1 MKFGIA
7 EMREFAE
14 NHEDDRVFLIF
25 RRMEEARSKMAQW
38 CDEVNQL
45 NELIERQNKDW
56 CDMDEAIKK
65 QALRVLD
72 AKRVEGDS
80 WYVPRD
86 VELVEMIVEEYMAIK
101 EQFEA
106 IEARGRANA
115 QERIALIH
123 ENKILTA
130 RIREL
135 SNENE

>member
-72 AKRVEGDS
+72 AKRVEGDT
-80 WYVPRD
+80 WHVPRD
-86 VELVEMIVEEYMAIK
+86 VELVELMADEYVTLK

-106 IEARGRANA
+106 MRKSVADCREAQKN
-115 QERIALIH
+115 
-123 ENKILTA
+123 
-130 RIREL
+130 
-135 SNENE
+135 